1 LDHIVIE
8 SLFTGFELYRAGM
21 PSIFMSL
28 SLNITAKYQ
37 ITEMTF
43 EWKYPVIPNMFARD
57 TYPSGIEL
65 INRMHKSNI

>member
-1 LDHIVIE
+1 MSRCSPLL
-8 SLFTGFELYRAGM
+8 SCTRAGM
-21 PSIFMSL
+21 PLSCIFMSL

-57 TYPSGIEL
+57 TYPPGMTNL
-65 INRMHKSNI
+65 

>member
-1 LDHIVIE
+1 VFL
-8 SLFTGFELYRAGM
+8 SRCSPLLSSTRAGM

-57 TYPSGIEL
+57 TCPSGITNL
-65 INRMHKSNI
+65 

>member
-1 LDHIVIE
+1 M
-8 SLFTGFELYRAGM
+8 LFSRCSSVLSCTRAGM

-28 SLNITAKYQ
+28 SINITAKYQ

-57 TYPSGIEL
+57 THHLERTY
-65 INRMHKSNI
+65 K